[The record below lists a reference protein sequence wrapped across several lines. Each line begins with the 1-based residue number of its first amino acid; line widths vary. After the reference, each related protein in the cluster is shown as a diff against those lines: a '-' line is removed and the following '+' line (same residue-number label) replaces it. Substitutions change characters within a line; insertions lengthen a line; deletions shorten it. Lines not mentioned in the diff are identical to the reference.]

1 MMGSIYVIYYMVILS
16 QQVLLRQNPKMN
28 LFYSR
33 NDYEIDEKFYLKDS
47 DFKLQAQIVNN
58 TFDNDDNPYIKIKF
72 FLYSHNEAKELD
84 TEKCDTMSLVSDDI
98 TNKWY
103 KG

>member
-1 MMGSIYVIYYMVILS
+1 MKFKGKKHIGSVLGGLVTMMGSIYVIYYMVILS

-47 DFKLQAQIVNN
+47 DLKL
-58 TFDNDDNPYIKIKF
+58 
-72 FLYSHNEAKELD
+72 
-84 TEKCDTMSLVSDDI
+84 
-98 TNKWY
+98 
-103 KG
+103 